1 MMKKNLMM
9 ALMGIASIT
18 AAADELQVN
27 KLRVAGP
34 YTTVAALRIDSV
46 DVKGEKFNEE
56 DFLKKSI
63 STQVWKKGEE
73 AAFISQGDTLPA
85 VVLQGDSSRSSSAP

>member
-1 MMKKNLMM
+1 MM

-46 DVKGEKFNEE
+46 DVKGEKFN
-56 DFLKKSI
+56 
-63 STQVWKKGEE
+63 
-73 AAFISQGDTLPA
+73 
-85 VVLQGDSSRSSSAP
+85 

>member
-46 DVKGEKFNEE
+46 DAKGEKFNED

-73 AAFISQGDTLPA
+73 AAFIS
-85 VVLQGDSSRSSSAP
+85 